1 MSRACNHA
9 ANGRVTKKA
18 NDRNTNSRQSQK
30 TKKSPKANRHIS
42 FSFQFWGQEKL
53 PEYSGSEDTIQF
65 LACRTMCFSHQIPFE
80 VACLS

>member
-30 TKKSPKANRHIS
+30 TKKNPKANRHIS
-42 FSFQFWGQEKL
+42 FSFRFLGQEKL
-53 PEYSGSEDTIQF
+53 PVFSQGAQSVKKGRESRPF
-65 LACRTMCFSHQIPFE
+65 LI
-80 VACLS
+80 